1 MSTSNTSVSISDAI
15 IKDHRELAEYYSK
28 YKSATTEKE
37 QEQWSNQFRWELAR
51 HSVGEELL
59 LYPAFEKHF
68 GAEGKQM
75 ADHDRADHAGAKK
88 LLYELER
95 TEVTDAK
102 HATIFKQLWDELE
115 EHMKTEEEHDLPKFE
130 KAISKEDS
138 QAMAKSFGRTKM
150 FVPTRSHP
158 GAPDKPPFETLAGL
172 MAAPIDKLQ
181 DLFSAFPPEQEV

>member
-1 MSTSNTSVSISDAI
+1 MSTSNTSLSISDAI
-15 IKDHRELAEYYSK
+15 IKDHRELKEYYGK

-68 GAEGKQM
+68 GAEGKAM
-75 ADHDRADHAGAKK
+75 ADHDRADHAEAKK

-95 TEVTDAK
+95 TKVTDAK
-102 HATIFKQLWDELE
+102 HATIFKTLWDDLE
-115 EHMKTEEEHDLPKFE
+115 EHIKTEEEHDLPKFE
-130 KAISKEDS
+130 GVISRDDS
-138 QAMAKSFGRTKM
+138 LALAKSFSRTKN

-158 GAPDKPPFETLAGL
+158 SAPDKPPFETLAGL
-172 MAAPIDKLQ
+172 LAAPLDKLQ
-181 DLFSAFPPEQEV
+181 DLFSSFPPENKV